1 MDKIVGNEIDINTI
15 GKLNFA
21 NLNCLNSYKKMLDA
35 VEFMH
40 QSLLCAQMF
49 EDNDL
54 LNKKVSMSDEI
65 ISEMAIIA
73 QQYVKITFLLD
84 NLENLHK
91 PE

>member
-1 MDKIVGNEIDINTI
+1 
-15 GKLNFA
+15 
-21 NLNCLNSYKKMLDA
+21 
-35 VEFMH
+35 
-40 QSLLCAQMF
+40 MF